1 MLDKCWTKIVKY
13 LWYKFYVIELNSFNI
28 SICRASLACCCLV
41 WHLKNVY
48 TYSGLNSSIIE
59 ALFLSLFMGST
70 PLLVLD
76 LGMTWLEFFDSF
88 VGHSVERLLGRLW
101 NWSDWSILSQSSFI
115 CLTWPF
121 LNPFHCLLSIL
132 FIMSYLA

>member
-88 VGHSVERLLGRLW
+88 VGHSVGRLLGRLW
-101 NWSDWSILSQSSFI
+101 GWSDWSHSFPEFVYLFDMAI
-115 CLTWPF
+115 PE
-121 LNPFHCLLSIL
+121 PL
-132 FIMSYLA
+132 FIVSNQFSL